1 MKYDRE
7 ERLEIG
13 RQIYTGEL
21 TKYEAAK
28 KYGIGE
34 DRARDYMRLYRNENG
49 LPSRNRIR
57 AVVENNFEDLS
68 PRSIEDYQK
77 MEKSELICEL
87 IRVRIR
93 EERLKKATGWKELVP
108 GDGSSLSGE
117 RTRNNADAFKGV
129 PCEAPDRDDGHERSQ
144 RRRREI
150 IANSEYP

>member
-49 LPSRNRIR
+49 LPSKNKIR
-57 AVVENNFEDLS
+57 AVMENNFEDLS

-87 IRVRIR
+87 IRARIR
-93 EERLKKATGWKELVP
+93 EERLKKGYRVE
-108 GDGSSLSGE
+108 
-117 RTRNNADAFKGV
+117 GV
-129 PCEAPDRDDGHERSQ
+129 GAG
-144 RRRREI
+144 RRI
-150 IANSEYP
+150 IALGRKNAK